1 MTKLVELTPGQ
12 HGELKVASDAALTVA
27 KGQHLIGLKVTE
39 VAQAITCFPVFFTRA
54 SVAGDWAISAIT
66 GIELNNNLFI
76 VDDAWDAIYQ
86 PTGMKTFPF
95 YLMNSSR
102 DENGYTIGIDENSKA
117 FTEDGKPIFDDKGK
131 ASLMLSAVAAQ
142 LDEDVKN
149 EVRSYK
155 FCQEMEKLGLMKAM
169 DVLVHHVDE
178 SVTTLTG
185 LHTVNEDKLQGLTEQ
200 EFENLRGLGYL
211 APLYGMLMSMYQL
224 NALIRRHNLVQGAKL
239 VKQVTM
245 EVSKDPNKR
254 L

>member
-1 MTKLVELTPGQ
+1 
-12 HGELKVASDAALTVA
+12 
-27 KGQHLIGLKVTE
+27 
-39 VAQAITCFPVFFTRA
+39 
-54 SVAGDWAISAIT
+54 
-66 GIELNNNLFI
+66 
-76 VDDAWDAIYQ
+76 
-86 PTGMKTFPF
+86 
-95 YLMNSSR
+95 
-102 DENGYTIGIDENSKA
+102 
-117 FTEDGKPIFDDKGK
+117 
-131 ASLMLSAVAAQ
+131 
-142 LDEDVKN
+142 
-149 EVRSYK
+149 
-155 FCQEMEKLGLMKAM
+155 M